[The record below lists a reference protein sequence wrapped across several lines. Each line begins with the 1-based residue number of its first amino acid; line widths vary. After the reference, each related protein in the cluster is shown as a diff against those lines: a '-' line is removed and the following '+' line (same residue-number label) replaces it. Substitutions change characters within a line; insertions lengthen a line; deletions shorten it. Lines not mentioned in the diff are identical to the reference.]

1 MRYIIIGDT
10 DKYKDCLVVTCGGE
24 REHAEKVLDRMVN
37 NPTEQDKK
45 TMEGYSNL
53 RVEEVTQSYCWW
65 DW

>member
-1 MRYIIIGDT
+1 MRYIIVGDT
-10 DKYKDCLVVTCGGE
+10 DKYKECLVVTCGGDE
-24 REHAEKVLDRMVN
+24 EHAEKVLDRMLN

-53 RVEEVTQSYCWW
+53 RIEKIEQTDCWW